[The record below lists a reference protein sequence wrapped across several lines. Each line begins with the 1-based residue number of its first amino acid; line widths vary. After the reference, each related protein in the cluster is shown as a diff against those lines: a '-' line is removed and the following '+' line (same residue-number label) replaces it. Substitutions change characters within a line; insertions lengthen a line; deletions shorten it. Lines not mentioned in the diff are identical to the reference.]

1 MDDSRREL
9 LKITFNSGLVAVE
22 ILASEG
28 FLKPLLLQG
37 ESTQMLAQ

>member
-1 MDDSRREL
+1 MDNSRREL

-28 FLKPLLLQG
+28 L
-37 ESTQMLAQ
+37 MLAQ